1 MSGRGRIDRF
11 QTADPATPP
20 NSYSSPLGF
29 SQITLAHHPSSSY
42 TVTPVIIIQ
51 ISRVEKSNAFT
62 SVMEH
67 DLVRA
72 FDMLDRDDRVKAIIV
87 TGEAKNFCA
96 GADLEIGLERT
107 EGIGGKEHRDG

>member
-1 MSGRGRIDRF
+1 M
-11 QTADPATPP
+11 ADPITPP
-20 NSYSSPLGF
+20 SSYFTPLGF

-42 TVTPVIIIQ
+42 TVTPAIIIR
-51 ISRVEKSNAFT
+51 ISRVEKNNAFT

-72 FDMLDRDDRVKAIIV
+72 FDMLDRDNRVKAIVV
-87 TGEAKNFCA
+87 TGEEKNFCA
-96 GADLEIGLERT
+96 GADLELGLERT